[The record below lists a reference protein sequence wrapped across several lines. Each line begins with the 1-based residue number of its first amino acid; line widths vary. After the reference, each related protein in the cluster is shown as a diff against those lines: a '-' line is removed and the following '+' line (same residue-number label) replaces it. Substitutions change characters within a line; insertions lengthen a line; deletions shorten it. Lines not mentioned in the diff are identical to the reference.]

1 MLKNC
6 QLRLEKPVCLDG
18 ILKTFATVFHYTDL
32 PAGKYL
38 TCINDF
44 ISFRE
49 VFSLMDAMKVDM
61 ANFQLQTIKP
71 HLVQQ
76 SVEFERKK
84 FKDYLETNPGTNI
97 LQFEH

>member
-1 MLKNC
+1 
-6 QLRLEKPVCLDG
+6 
-18 ILKTFATVFHYTDL
+18 
-32 PAGKYL
+32 
-38 TCINDF
+38 
-44 ISFRE
+44 
-49 VFSLMDAMKVDM
+49 MDAMKVDM